1 MMKKLSIYAMLAVVL
16 SACNMLAE
24 VETDT
29 LELLNKAN
37 EEMVFLA
44 SGGEKTVVLVTDSD
58 WTAESDAQW
67 CKVSPE
73 EGTAESAK
81 IKMTVEAND
90 KAEER
95 EATITV
101 STAAKSLQMKVIQ
114 REMKAIL
121 LEEADYVIEAEGETF
136 EVELKH
142 NVEYQVEFSPSVSW
156 IREVKSKKMTKAVH
170 EFEVKPNEDTKNRSV
185 EILFVCEDED
195 IEEVVTVVQKGLD
208 QNQDDGEDDGGDD
221 GGTEESQSSFRFAV
235 TSSGSTFAMPAVFG
249 EFTGYVF
256 WGDGTSSP
264 FSSDLEGYRYDN
276 DTEHTVEM
284 KLSGSSEDFVVEF
297 KDIKGLVNVDLS
309 GL

>member
-1 MMKKLSIYAMLAVVL
+1 MMALLTVIL
-16 SACNMLAE
+16 SACNLLAE
-24 VETDT
+24 VDMDK

-37 EEMVFLA
+37 SEIVFLG
-44 SGGEKTVVLVTDSD
+44 SGGQKTVALVTNSE
-58 WTAESDAQW
+58 WTAESDATW
-67 CKVSPE
+67 CKVTPSQ
-73 EGTAESAK
+73 GTAEDAK
-81 IKMTVEAND
+81 VKLSVEAND
-90 KAEER
+90 KAQER
-95 EATITV
+95 TAVVTL
-101 STAAKSLQMKVIQ
+101 STANASIQINVIQ

-208 QNQDDGEDDGGDD
+208 QNQDDGEDDGEDDGGDD

-297 KDIKGLVNVDLS
+297 KDIKGLVKVDLS

>member
-1 MMKKLSIYAMLAVVL
+1 MKKLSIYAMLAVVM

-44 SGGEKTVVLVTDSD
+44 SGGEKTVVLVTNSD

-101 STAAKSLQMKVIQ
+101 SIAAKSLQMKVIQ
-114 REMKAIL
+114 REKKSIL
-121 LEEADYVIEAEGETF
+121 LEEADFVIDAEGDVF

-142 NVEYQVEFSPSVSW
+142 NVEYEVEFSDRVSW
-156 IREVKSKKMTKAVH
+156 IREVKSKKMSKATH
-170 EFEVKPNEDTKNRSV
+170 EFEVEPNDSPDERSV
-185 EILFVCEDED
+185 EIIFICEDED
-195 IEEVVTVVQKGLD
+195 IEEVVSVVQKGVEKYFMFSVTASGTD
-208 QNQDDGEDDGGDD
+208 FVMPYISGG
-221 GGTEESQSSFRFAV
+221 
-235 TSSGSTFAMPAVFG
+235 
-249 EFTGYVF
+249 FTGYVY

-276 DTEHTVEM
+276 DTDHTVEM

-297 KDIKGLVNVDLS
+297 KDIKGLVKVDLS
-309 GL
+309 NM

>member
-1 MMKKLSIYAMLAVVL
+1 MKHMIRFVRLFLLAGML
-16 SACNMLAE
+16 SACNHLAE

-114 REMKAIL
+114 REKKSIL
-121 LEEADYVIEAEGETF
+121 LEEADFVIDAEGDVF

-142 NVEYQVEFSPSVSW
+142 NVEYEVEFSDRVSW
-156 IREVKSKKMTKAVH
+156 IREVKSKKMSKATH
-170 EFEVKPNEDTKNRSV
+170 EFEVEPNDSPDERSV
-185 EILFVCEDED
+185 EIIFICEDED
-195 IEEVVTVVQKGLD
+195 IEEVVSVVQKGVEKD
-208 QNQDDGEDDGGDD
+208 SGKEEEEEEEKYFMFSVTASGTDFVMPYISGG
-221 GGTEESQSSFRFAV
+221 
-235 TSSGSTFAMPAVFG
+235 
-249 EFTGYVF
+249 FTGYVY

-297 KDIKGLVNVDLS
+297 KDIKGLVKVDLS
-309 GL
+309 NM

>member
-1 MMKKLSIYAMLAVVL
+1 MLAVVM

-44 SGGEKTVVLVTDSD
+44 SGGEKTVVLVTNSD

-101 STAAKSLQMKVIQ
+101 SIAAKSLQMKVIQ
-114 REMKAIL
+114 REKKSIL
-121 LEEADYVIEAEGETF
+121 LEEADFVIDAEGDVF

-142 NVEYQVEFSPSVSW
+142 NVEYEVEFSDRVSW
-156 IREVKSKKMTKAVH
+156 IREVKSKKMSKATH
-170 EFEVKPNEDTKNRSV
+170 EFEVEPNDSPDERSV
-185 EILFVCEDED
+185 EIIFICEDED
-195 IEEVVTVVQKGLD
+195 IEEVVSVVQKGVEKYFMFSVTASGTD
-208 QNQDDGEDDGGDD
+208 FVMPYISGG
-221 GGTEESQSSFRFAV
+221 
-235 TSSGSTFAMPAVFG
+235 
-249 EFTGYVF
+249 FTGYVY

-276 DTEHTVEM
+276 DTDHTVEM

-297 KDIKGLVNVDLS
+297 KDIKGLVKVDLS
-309 GL
+309 NM

>member
-1 MMKKLSIYAMLAVVL
+1 MKHMIRFVRLFLLAGML
-16 SACNMLAE
+16 SACNHLAE

-114 REMKAIL
+114 REKKSIL
-121 LEEADYVIEAEGETF
+121 LEEADFVIDAEGDVF

-142 NVEYQVEFSPSVSW
+142 NVEYEVEFSDRVSW
-156 IREVKSKKMTKAVH
+156 IREVKSKKMSKATH
-170 EFEVKPNEDTKNRSV
+170 EFEVEPNDSPDERSV
-185 EILFVCEDED
+185 EIIFICEEED
-195 IEEVVTVVQKGLD
+195 IEEVVSVVQKGVEKD
-208 QNQDDGEDDGGDD
+208 SCKEEEEEEEKYFMFSVTASGTDFVMPYISGG
-221 GGTEESQSSFRFAV
+221 
-235 TSSGSTFAMPAVFG
+235 
-249 EFTGYVF
+249 FTGYVY

-297 KDIKGLVNVDLS
+297 KDIKGLVKVDLS
-309 GL
+309 NM

>member
-256 WGDGTSSP
+256 WGDGTSSAFGAGLQGHEYP
-264 FSSDLEGYRYDN
+264 SDS
-276 DTEHTVEM
+276 EHTVEM
-284 KLSGSSEDFVVEF
+284 NLSGNSEEFAVEF
-297 KDIKGLVNVDLS
+297 KDIKGLVKVDLS

>member
-90 KAEER
+90 KAEGR

-114 REMKAIL
+114 REKKSIL
-121 LEEADYVIEAEGETF
+121 LEEADFVIDAEGDVF

-142 NVEYQVEFSPSVSW
+142 NVEYEVEFSDRVSW
-156 IREVKSKKMTKAVH
+156 IREVKSKKMSKATH
-170 EFEVKPNEDTKNRSV
+170 EFEVEPNDSPDERSV
-185 EILFVCEDED
+185 EIIFICEEED
-195 IEEVVTVVQKGLD
+195 IEEVVSVVQKGVEKD
-208 QNQDDGEDDGGDD
+208 SCKEEEEEEEKYFMFSVTASGTDFVMPYISGG
-221 GGTEESQSSFRFAV
+221 
-235 TSSGSTFAMPAVFG
+235 
-249 EFTGYVF
+249 FTGYVY

-284 KLSGSSEDFVVEF
+284 KLSGSLEDFVVEF
-297 KDIKGLVNVDLS
+297 KDIKGLVKVDLS
-309 GL
+309 NM

>member
-1 MMKKLSIYAMLAVVL
+1 MKHMIRFVRLFLLAGML
-16 SACNMLAE
+16 SACNHLAE

-114 REMKAIL
+114 REKKSIL
-121 LEEADYVIEAEGETF
+121 LEEADFVIDAEGDVF

-142 NVEYQVEFSPSVSW
+142 NVEYEVEFSDRVSW
-156 IREVKSKKMTKAVH
+156 IREVKSKKMSKATH
-170 EFEVKPNEDTKNRSV
+170 EFEVEPNDSPDERSV
-185 EILFVCEDED
+185 EIIFICEDED
-195 IEEVVTVVQKGLD
+195 IEEVVSVVQKGV
-208 QNQDDGEDDGGDD
+208 EKYFMF
-221 GGTEESQSSFRFAV
+221 SV
-235 TSSGSTFAMPAVFG
+235 TSSGTDFVMPYISG
-249 EFTGYVF
+249 GFTGYVY

-284 KLSGSSEDFVVEF
+284 KLSGSSEDFAVEF
-297 KDIKGLVNVDLS
+297 KDIKGLVQIDLS
-309 GL
+309 KL

>member
-1 MMKKLSIYAMLAVVL
+1 MKKLSIYAMLTVVM

-101 STAAKSLQMKVIQ
+101 SIAAKSLQMKVIQ
-114 REMKAIL
+114 REKKSIL
-121 LEEADYVIEAEGETF
+121 LEEADFVIDAEGDVF

-142 NVEYQVEFSPSVSW
+142 NVEYEVEFSDRVSW
-156 IREVKSKKMTKAVH
+156 IREVKSKKMSKATH
-170 EFEVKPNEDTKNRSV
+170 EFEVEPNDSPDERSV
-185 EILFVCEDED
+185 EIIFICEDED
-195 IEEVVTVVQKGLD
+195 IEEVVSVVQKGVEKYFMFSVTASGTD
-208 QNQDDGEDDGGDD
+208 FVMPYISGG
-221 GGTEESQSSFRFAV
+221 
-235 TSSGSTFAMPAVFG
+235 
-249 EFTGYVF
+249 FTGYVY
-256 WGDGTSSP
+256 WGDGTSAP

-297 KDIKGLVNVDLS
+297 KDIKGLVKVDLS
-309 GL
+309 NM